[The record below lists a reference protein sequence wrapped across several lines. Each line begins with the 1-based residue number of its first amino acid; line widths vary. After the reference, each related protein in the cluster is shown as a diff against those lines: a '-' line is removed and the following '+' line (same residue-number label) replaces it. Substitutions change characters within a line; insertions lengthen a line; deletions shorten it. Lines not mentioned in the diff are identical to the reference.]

1 MISESTTNSV
11 SMSADGSSA
20 SSSTLSELPDVLRE
34 VKEEYSGDREMPLGG
49 YVVTMSTYASMVA
62 ALTGVALATGKRP
75 PERIE
80 PFDFALVAL
89 ATHKLSRVITKDSV
103 TSPLRAPF
111 TRFTGVS
118 GPAELNEEVRHKGG
132 LRHSIG
138 ELLTCPFCMGM
149 WVSTGFSFGMIFAPR
164 GTRLAAAT
172 LAALA
177 GSDFLHFAYAK
188 TYQSVS

>member
-1 MISESTTNSV
+1 MTSQVGTAPDGTS
-11 SMSADGSSA
+11 SMSGRPDL
-20 SSSTLSELPDVLRE
+20 TELPDRLRE
-34 VKEEYSGDREMPLGG
+34 VQEDYAGDREMPLGG
-49 YVVTMSTYASMVA
+49 YVVTMSTYASIVA
-62 ALTGVALATGKRP
+62 ALSGVALATGKRP

-89 ATHKLSRVITKDSV
+89 ATHKLSRLITKESV

-111 TRFTGVS
+111 TRFKGVG

-149 WVSTGFSFGMIFAPR
+149 WVSTGFSFGMVFAPR
-164 GTRLAAAT
+164 GTRLAAST

-177 GSDFLHFAYAK
+177 SSDFLHVAYAK
-188 TYQSVS
+188 TCQSVH